1 MPDFLQQMSD
11 AELLLL
17 YQTRS
22 NKQAIGELFKRHS
35 LMCFTVCNK
44 YLKNEDASQDAVMH
58 IFENLF
64 TDLVKHEITNFRS
77 WLHSVARNH
86 CLMILRKPELLL
98 HISSTEEE
106 SENSFMEKLL
116 PLHQTDNSAEME
128 HKLQELE
135 LALNTLQEKQKL
147 CLQLFYLEK
156 LSYEAIGEK
165 SGLTQNEIKSAIQN
179 GKRNLKIQLA
189 EKGITYM
196 LTFMIWI
203 QQSA

>member
-44 YLKNEDASQDAVMH
+44 YLKNEDASQDAVMQ

>member
-44 YLKNEDASQDAVMH
+44 YLKNDDASQDAVMQ

-106 SENSFMEKLL
+106 SEDSFMEKLL

-135 LALNTLQEKQKL
+135 LALDTLQEKQKL

-165 SGLTQNEIKSAIQN
+165 TGLTQNEIKSAIQN

>member
-17 YQTRS
+17 YHTRS

-44 YLKNEDASQDAVMH
+44 YLKNEDASQDAVMQ